1 MTEITDRAVDTLI
14 RCACR
19 APSVHNTQP
28 WHWHVHD
35 DGVVDLYA
43 DHTRQLVQADPQR
56 RDLVL
61 SCGAAL
67 HHLQVAARA
76 LGLAPRVHRLPEP
89 DDERFV
95 ARVRLTPADPPPDAE
110 RQLAVIEARRTDRRR
125 LTSWPVPVDRLN
137 ALAMAGNQWGAQ
149 VLPVVDERA
158 RTLLGSLTRRADELQ
173 RRNAEYRAEIARWT
187 TYWGNEGVPAGH
199 IPREASRAATDVL
212 TRRFDGGVLD
222 DPALEDEPPGDG
234 LLLVCTSSDDP
245 LSRVRAGETMSAV
258 WLRATSD
265 DLAVVPLSQALEV
278 DETREALQTE
288 VLDDLAQAQI
298 VLRVGWQP
306 LGRADLPATPRRD
319 LADVRTRG

>member
-1 MTEITDRAVDTLI
+1 
-14 RCACR
+14 
-19 APSVHNTQP
+19 
-28 WHWHVHD
+28 
-35 DGVVDLYA
+35 
-43 DHTRQLVQADPQR
+43 
-56 RDLVL
+56 
-61 SCGAAL
+61 
-67 HHLQVAARA
+67 
-76 LGLAPRVHRLPEP
+76 
-89 DDERFV
+89 
-95 ARVRLTPADPPPDAE
+95 
-110 RQLAVIEARRTDRRR
+110 
-125 LTSWPVPVDRLN
+125 TSWPVPVDRLN
-137 ALAMAGNQWGAQ
+137 ALAMAGTQGGAQ